1 MTLLTFTSNIPNI
14 TINASAQ
21 YSIDNGTL
29 FTFPVAAPVNLDQ
42 AYNLVS
48 FQTGLLS
55 PGPHHLFVEYGVDN
69 FVEGSAPL
77 ILDYFIIQ
85 NQTLPSVP
93 PNTTSPQ
100 SPTTTPIVQPP
111 GLSQG
116 AIAGVVIG
124 SLVGLALIVFGLIRF
139 IKGKKAAASLVREY
153 KPDAAYYGEG
163 PGLEGEKMT
172 FATFNRI
179 TLQCHCISNRTA
191 RRFRSLIFKLWFM
204 YSEPWFF
211 FWRG

>member
-1 MTLLTFTSNIPNI
+1 M
-14 TINASAQ
+14 
-21 YSIDNGTL
+21 
-29 FTFPVAAPVNLDQ
+29 AAPVNLDQ

-55 PGPHHLFVEYGVDN
+55 PGPHHLDVGYGLDN

-93 PNTTSPQ
+93 QNTTSPQ
-100 SPTTTPIVQPP
+100 AQIPTSPQAQIPTTTSTPIVYHP

-124 SLVGLALIVFGLIRF
+124 SLVGLALIIFGLIRF

-153 KPDAAYYGEG
+153 KPDEAYYGEG

-172 FATFNRI
+172 LAI
-179 TLQCHCISNRTA
+179 L
-191 RRFRSLIFKLWFM
+191 
-204 YSEPWFF
+204 
-211 FWRG
+211 

>member
-1 MTLLTFTSNIPNI
+1 MTLVEFNPPNI

-21 YSIDNGTL
+21 YSIDNETL
-29 FTFPVAAPVNLDQ
+29 FPFTIAAQNPDQ
-42 AYNLVS
+42 IYNLVS
-48 FQTGLLS
+48 FQTGILS

-69 FVEGSAPL
+69 FVKGSAPL

-93 PNTTSPQ
+93 QNTTSPQ
-100 SPTTTPIVQPP
+100 AQIPTTTSTPIVYHP

-124 SLVGLALIVFGLIRF
+124 SLVGLALIIFGLIRF

-153 KPDAAYYGEG
+153 KPDAAYDEG
-163 PGLEGEKMT
+163 PGRE
-172 FATFNRI
+172 A
-179 TLQCHCISNRTA
+179 
-191 RRFRSLIFKLWFM
+191 
-204 YSEPWFF
+204 
-211 FWRG
+211 